1 MGPAGNGG
9 AFSLSTAVD
18 KTGPVNYSCR
28 MIEVRQTEA
37 FGRWLSGLRDQQA
50 VARIV
55 RRLRQ
60 VERGLLG
67 DAKYF
72 HGIGELRIDHGPG
85 YRIYFVR
92 RGEVVIVLLCGGDKG
107 TQRRDIAQA
116 LDMARDV

>member
-1 MGPAGNGG
+1 
-9 AFSLSTAVD
+9 
-18 KTGPVNYSCR
+18 
-28 MIEVRQTEA
+28 MIEVRQTA
-37 FGRWLSGLRDQQA
+37 IFGRWLSGLRDQQA

-67 DAKYF
+67 DTKYF

-116 LDMARDV
+116 LDMAKDV

>member
-1 MGPAGNGG
+1 
-9 AFSLSTAVD
+9 
-18 KTGPVNYSCR
+18 
-28 MIEVRQTEA
+28 MIEVRQTA
-37 FGRWLSGLRDQQA
+37 VFGRWLSGLRDQQA

-72 HGIGELRIDHGPG
+72 QGIGELRIDHGPG
-85 YRIYFVR
+85 YRVYFVR
-92 RGEVVIVLLCGGDKG
+92 RGDVVILLLCGGDKG

-116 LDMARDV
+116 LDMTRDV

>member
-1 MGPAGNGG
+1 
-9 AFSLSTAVD
+9 
-18 KTGPVNYSCR
+18 
-28 MIEVRQTEA
+28 MIEVRQTEV
-37 FGRWLSGLRDQQA
+37 FVRWLSGLRDQQA

-72 HGIGELRIDHGPG
+72 QGIGELRIDHGPG
-85 YRIYFVR
+85 YRVYFMR
-92 RGEVVIVLLCGGDKG
+92 RGDVVILLLCGGDKG

-116 LDMARDV
+116 VDMARDV

>member
-1 MGPAGNGG
+1 
-9 AFSLSTAVD
+9 
-18 KTGPVNYSCR
+18 
-28 MIEVRQTEA
+28 MIEVRQTAA
-37 FGRWLSGLRDQQA
+37 FGRWLGGLRDQQA

-72 HGIGELRIDHGPG
+72 HGIGEFRIDHGPG

-92 RGEVVIVLLCGGDKG
+92 QGDVVILLLCGGDKA

-116 LDMARDV
+116 LEMAREV

>member
-1 MGPAGNGG
+1 
-9 AFSLSTAVD
+9 
-18 KTGPVNYSCR
+18 
-28 MIEVRQTEA
+28 MIEVRQTEV
-37 FGRWLSGLRDQQA
+37 FVRWLSGLRDQQA

-72 HGIGELRIDHGPG
+72 QGIGELRIDHGPG
-85 YRIYFVR
+85 YRVYFVR
-92 RGEVVIVLLCGGDKG
+92 RGDVVILLLCGGDKG

-116 LDMARDV
+116 LDMTRDV

>member
-1 MGPAGNGG
+1 
-9 AFSLSTAVD
+9 
-18 KTGPVNYSCR
+18 
-28 MIEVRQTEA
+28 MIEVRQTAA

-72 HGIGELRIDHGPG
+72 HGIGEFRIDHGPG
-85 YRIYFVR
+85 YRIYFMR
-92 RGEVVIVLLCGGDKG
+92 QGDVVILLLCGGDKG
-107 TQRRDIAQA
+107 SQQRDIVRA
-116 LDMARDV
+116 LDMAKEV

>member
-1 MGPAGNGG
+1 
-9 AFSLSTAVD
+9 
-18 KTGPVNYSCR
+18 
-28 MIEVRQTEA
+28 MIEVRQTEV
-37 FGRWLSGLRDQQA
+37 FVRWLSGLRDQQA

-72 HGIGELRIDHGPG
+72 QGIGELRIDHGPG
-85 YRIYFVR
+85 YRVYFVR
-92 RGEVVIVLLCGGDKG
+92 RGDVVILLLCGGDKG